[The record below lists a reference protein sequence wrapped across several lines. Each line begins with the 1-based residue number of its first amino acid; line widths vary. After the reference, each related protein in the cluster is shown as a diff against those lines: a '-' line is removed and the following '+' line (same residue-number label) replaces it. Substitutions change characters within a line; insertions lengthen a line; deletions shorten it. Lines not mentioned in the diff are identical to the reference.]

1 MLFVNRNVAILQ
13 SFIDV
18 LEKQVDF
25 SRMLGADTP
34 KQAEIIYNEIQ
45 RGQLAINAINYL
57 INVGADYVAFSV
69 NDANNNNMLCSWV
82 YPVEQVAEKIALFGI
97 GDNFPCLCEHL
108 GAVAMTQTHRFF
120 DFRRT
125 FGKPL
130 HVVPLDIG
138 KYRQLPK
145 HGGQQARGFE
155 VVLTEKLNAM
165 GIDAIHTGD
174 DVMQS
179 DIKISQFCGIATIEC
194 KGEYGRF
201 ARPIKKTQE

>member
-1 MLFVNRNVAILQ
+1 MLFVNRSVAILQ
-13 SFIDV
+13 SFITA
-18 LEKQVDF
+18 LEKVTDF
-25 SRMLGADTP
+25 SRMLEANTP
-34 KQAEIIYNEIQ
+34 QEAEKVYNEIQ
-45 RGQLAINAINYL
+45 RGQLATNAINYL
-57 INVGADYVAFSV
+57 INVGADLVAFSV
-69 NDANNNNMLCSWV
+69 NDANNNGMLCGWV
-82 YPVEQVAEKIALFGI
+82 YPVEQVAEKIALYGI
-97 GDNFPCLCEHL
+97 GENFPCLCEHL
-108 GAVAMTQTHRFF
+108 GAVAMTQSHRFF

-130 HVVPLDIG
+130 HVVPLDIN

-155 VVLTEKLNAM
+155 VVLTEKLSAM

-179 DIKISQFCGIATIEC
+179 DIKVIQFCGVAMIEC

-201 ARPIKKTQE
+201 ANPIKKTQE